1 MSGQHG
7 LDRARLERWLA
18 AEVKGFR
25 GPLAVEQF
33 KGGQS
38 NPTYKLTAPSG
49 RYVLRRKPPGKL
61 LPSAHAVDREFR
73 VMGTLAATGVP
84 VPRVFAF
91 CADESVVGTAFYV
104 MEHVEGRIFWDP
116 MLPGMERNERGAIY
130 DSMNEVIARL
140 HLADFNAL
148 GLGDFG
154 KPGNYV
160 ARQIARWTQQYR
172 ASETEPI
179 AAMDR
184 LMEWLPAR
192 LPASASTALVHG
204 DYRIDNLIFHPREP
218 RVAAVL
224 DWELATL
231 GDPLGDFAY
240 HLMTWR
246 LPPEL
251 FRGLAGADLIGLGIP
266 TEAEYVAAYCRRTRR
281 SGIAHLD
288 FYLAYNMFRLAAI
301 LQGIMGRVRDG
312 TAAGEDARD
321 AGARARRVAE
331 AGWRLVEGLTPRP

>member
-1 MSGQHG
+1 
-7 LDRARLERWLA
+7 
-18 AEVKGFR
+18 
-25 GPLAVEQF
+25 
-33 KGGQS
+33 
-38 NPTYKLTAPSG
+38 
-49 RYVLRRKPPGKL
+49 
-61 LPSAHAVDREFR
+61 
-73 VMGTLAATGVP
+73 
-84 VPRVFAF
+84 
-91 CADESVVGTAFYV
+91 
-104 MEHVEGRIFWDP
+104 
-116 MLPGMERNERGAIY
+116 
-130 DSMNEVIARL
+130 
-140 HLADFNAL
+140 
-148 GLGDFG
+148 
-154 KPGNYV
+154 
-160 ARQIARWTQQYR
+160 
-172 ASETEPI
+172 
-179 AAMDR
+179 MDR

-312 TAAGEDARD
+312 TAAGEDAHD
-321 AGARARRVAE
+321 AGARARAVAE
-331 AGWRLVEGLTPRP
+331 AGWRLAGGLTPGP